1 MLQPVYTKRF
11 EKSIARCLKRGYD
24 MNLFKEIANLL
35 IKNLALPVKYKPHKL
50 SGTFTEH
57 WECHIKPDW
66 LLIYRYDEAHNKI
79 IFEETGTHSD
89 LF

>member
-1 MLQPVYTKRF
+1 MLQPVYTRRF
-11 EKSIARCLKRGYD
+11 KKSTARCRKRGYD
-24 MNLFKEIANLL
+24 MDLL
-35 IKNLALPVKYKPHKL
+35 KHVIVLLLTGSPLPEKYKSHKL
-50 SGTFTEH
+50 SGNFAEH

-66 LLIYRYDEAHNKI
+66 LLIYRYNEAAAQL

>member
-1 MLQPVYTKRF
+1 L
-11 EKSIARCLKRGYD
+11 LK
-24 MNLFKEIANLL
+24 EVVTLL
-35 IKNLALPVKYKPHKL
+35 LGGSPLSEKYKPHKL
-50 SGTFTEH
+50 SGDFSKH

-66 LLIYRYDEAHNKI
+66 LLIYRYNEDMAQL